1 MSKLEIVDREI
12 RLLRRRLR
20 DYRPFL
26 EVDEFSPVRTAADG
40 HELAL
45 LSAQSRYRQLRDAR
59 INLMRYTRQNYQL
72 LRLKVLQA
80 ATRLAEVKQSANA
93 AVASL

>member
-1 MSKLEIVDREI
+1 MQ
-12 RLLRRRLR
+12 RRLR

-26 EVDEFSPVRTAADG
+26 RFDEYPVVRTAADS

-59 INLMRYTRQNYQL
+59 INQVRYMRQNYQL
-72 LRLKVLQA
+72 LRLEVLAA
-80 ATRLAEVKQSANA
+80 ATRLAEVKHSLSQQI
-93 AVASL
+93 VAR